1 MDGLIRKILNHCGC
15 IPHYFPQNTYKNCS
29 LQVHAECVTPMI
41 NAFKG
46 SSNKC
51 EKACDSRFYKQQ
63 TIMYGR
69 LRHINLPSAD
79 ISTGKPIC
87 CKKGSIRPYSV
98 GVQLNQDDVSEFFSF
113 EQPSY
118 NYYEFISDIGGELGL
133 ILGLS
138 VQELYNHHSL

>member
-1 MDGLIRKILNHCGC
+1 MDGLIRKILTHCGC

-79 ISTGKPIC
+79 ISTGIIPD
-87 CKKGSIRPYSV
+87 
-98 GVQLNQDDVSEFFSF
+98 L
-113 EQPSY
+113 SY
-118 NYYEFISDIGGELGL
+118 NTIRIITNTTNIKLAS
-133 ILGLS
+133 
-138 VQELYNHHSL
+138 N